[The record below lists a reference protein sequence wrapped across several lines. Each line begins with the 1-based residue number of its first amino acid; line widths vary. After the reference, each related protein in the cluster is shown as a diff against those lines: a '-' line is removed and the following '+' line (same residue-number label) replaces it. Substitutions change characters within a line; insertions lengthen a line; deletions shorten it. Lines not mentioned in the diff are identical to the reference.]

1 MTRLTRITLSVAGAL
16 TLLVGTVFPAAAAE
30 PRPFSAEF
38 TGVGIQATQRC
49 GPDALTLGHQ
59 VSGVATHLGR
69 FTGTGTNCTE
79 FTLATEAVEI
89 WDGIVTIR
97 AADGSTLTL
106 AAEGSQSAPIAGVAT
121 YTHTDTV
128 VAGTG
133 RFADAAGVLTL
144 TGTIDFTTLVVTGT
158 VSGWL
163 TY

>member
-1 MTRLTRITLSVAGAL
+1 MKRSIIASGLALAVAL
-16 TLLVGTVFPAAAAE
+16 AAAVPVSATE
-30 PRPFSAEF
+30 QRPFSGELTGFGIPAE
-38 TGVGIQATQRC
+38 QRC

-79 FTLATEAVEI
+79 FTLATEAVAI
-89 WDGIVTIR
+89 WDGIVTVT

-106 AAEGSQSAPIAGVAT
+106 SLEGSQSAPVAGVAS
-121 YTHTDTV
+121 YSHTDTI

-133 RFADAAGVLTL
+133 RFADAAGVLVL
-144 TGTIDFTTLVVTGT
+144 TGTIDFTTFAVTGT

-163 TY
+163 SY

>member
-1 MTRLTRITLSVAGAL
+1 MTRFTVSAAL
-16 TLLVGTVFPAAAAE
+16 ALLLVIRAALPASAGE
-30 PRPFSAEF
+30 QRPFSGEF
-38 TGVGIQATQRC
+38 TGFGIQADQRC

-79 FTLATEAVEI
+79 FTLATEAVAI
-89 WDGIVTIR
+89 WDGIVTVR

-106 AAEGSQSAPIAGVAT
+106 TMEGSQSAPVAGVAS

-133 RFADAAGVLTL
+133 RFADAAGVLIL
-144 TGTIDFTTLVVTGT
+144 TGTIDFTTFAVTGT

-163 TY
+163 SY

>member
-1 MTRLTRITLSVAGAL
+1 MTRFIVSTGLALALVLGAVLPVSATEQRPFRGEFAGFGIQADQRCPGAL
-16 TLLVGTVFPAAAAE
+16 TV
-30 PRPFSAEF
+30 
-38 TGVGIQATQRC
+38 
-49 GPDALTLGHQ
+49 GHQ

-79 FTLATEAVEI
+79 FTLATQAVAI

-106 AAEGSQSAPIAGVAT
+106 TAEGTQSAPVAGVAS

-128 VAGTG
+128 VGGTG
-133 RFADAAGVLTL
+133 RFADAAGVLVL
-144 TGTIDFTTLVVTGT
+144 TGTIDFTTFAATGT

-163 TY
+163 SY

>member
-1 MTRLTRITLSVAGAL
+1 MKRSILSAGLALAVAL
-16 TLLVGTVFPAAAAE
+16 GTVLPAAAAE
-30 PRPFSAEF
+30 QRPFSGEF
-38 TGVGIQATQRC
+38 TGFGIQAVQRC
-49 GPDALTLGHQ
+49 GPAALTIGHE

-79 FTLATEAVEI
+79 FIFATEAVEI
-89 WDGIVTIR
+89 WDGIVTIE

-106 AAEGSQSAPIAGVAT
+106 SAEGSQSVPVAGVAS

-133 RFADAAGVLTL
+133 RFADAAGVLIL
-144 TGTIDFTTLVVTGT
+144 TGTIDFSTFAVTGT

-163 TY
+163 RY

>member
-1 MTRLTRITLSVAGAL
+1 MKRSIIATGLAL
-16 TLLVGTVFPAAAAE
+16 ALALAVVIPVSATGQ
-30 PRPFSAEF
+30 RPFSGEF
-38 TGVGIQATQRC
+38 TGVGIPAEQRC

-79 FTLATEAVEI
+79 FTLATEAVAI
-89 WDGIVTIR
+89 WDGIVTVT

-106 AAEGSQSAPIAGVAT
+106 SLEGSQSAPVAGVAS

-128 VAGTG
+128 VGGTG
-133 RFADAAGVLTL
+133 RFADAAGVLVL
-144 TGTIDFTTLVVTGT
+144 TGTIDFNTFAITGT

-163 TY
+163 SY

>member
-1 MTRLTRITLSVAGAL
+1 MTRFIVATALALTLALGAVLPASAIEQRPFTGEFTGFGILADQRCPGAL
-16 TLLVGTVFPAAAAE
+16 TV
-30 PRPFSAEF
+30 
-38 TGVGIQATQRC
+38 
-49 GPDALTLGHQ
+49 GHQ

-79 FTLATEAVEI
+79 FTLATDAVAI

-106 AAEGSQSAPIAGVAT
+106 TAEGSQGAPVAGVAS

-128 VAGTG
+128 IAGTG
-133 RFADAAGVLTL
+133 RFADAAGVLIL
-144 TGTIDFTTLVVTGT
+144 TGTIDFTTFAVTGT

-163 TY
+163 SY

>member
-1 MTRLTRITLSVAGAL
+1 MTRFMISTSLAL
-16 TLLVGTVFPAAAAE
+16 TLVLGAVLPTTASE
-30 PRPFSAEF
+30 QRPFSGEL
-38 TGVGIQATQRC
+38 TGIGIQAAQRC

-79 FTLATEAVEI
+79 FTLATEAVAI
-89 WDGIVTIR
+89 WDGIVTVT

-106 AAEGSQSAPIAGVAT
+106 SLEGSQSAPVAGVAS

-128 VAGTG
+128 IAGTG
-133 RFADAAGVLTL
+133 RFAEATGVLVL
-144 TGTIDFTTLVVTGT
+144 TGTIDFNTFAITGT

-163 TY
+163 SY